1 MIMTS
6 EGQLK
11 EAVKELDHD
20 TEEGYMFQ
28 ARKRIQITLSYCI
41 CAALIMLTASFGV
54 WLFCYVLQ

>member
-6 EGQLK
+6 EGQLE

-41 CAALIMLTASFGV
+41 CIALGVATAKACWMMLFGI
-54 WLFCYVLQ
+54 